1 MEAYMQFL
9 VAIYEANSEA
19 YATIGLT
26 NDECRMIISE
36 TIYKAH
42 IAWQQD
48 ELDDVDEDE
57 TGIAVAGSPAFI
69 LNRLIQWGWL
79 YRDFDEKLNCYV
91 LSFPEYSQLYV
102 ELFAKMEREDDSQE
116 RESLL
121 SIYSALF
128 TYQRENEKNSDML
141 RNAYMT
147 SKKLGQLL
155 SNMQDG
161 MRNYFEDLSNQKD
174 FRGIQEVLI
183 QEINNKDSKK
193 YAILTT
199 TDSFYRYKE
208 EVKELIDEILADC
221 DKRRIMLKNKCSE
234 LKQKQSNNLEILRH
248 ERLLEICDNSIQMV
262 NQIEREFNLIE
273 RKYNHLV
280 SQKTI
285 FAKRALARIHYIL
298 QDDNAAE
305 DNIIALV
312 NLLDRSSKRGEV
324 MEKLQEKI
332 KLSVSYKN
340 FTDNSIYQKKQR
352 NDNELELI
360 PIQKN
365 DENEKDEISDFIPKP
380 LYTKK
385 QLQIF
390 REKNMKDGI
399 FETTLNTVKSVDD
412 LEKLLFIWQEAT
424 NIREEGDKVFVF
436 EDLKNSEGLTFSQLR
451 IYEDSVKKP

>member
-1 MEAYMQFL
+1 MDAYMQFL
-9 VAIYEANSEA
+9 VAIYKANSEI

-42 IAWQQD
+42 IAWQKD
-48 ELDDVDEDE
+48 ELDDVDEE
-57 TGIAVAGSPAFI
+57 ENGIAVAGSPAFI

-102 ELFAKMEREDDSQE
+102 ELFDKMEREDDSQE

-128 TYQRENEKNSDML
+128 TYQRENEKNSDLL
-141 RNAYMT
+141 RSAYMT
-147 SKKLGQLL
+147 SKRLGQLL

-183 QEINNKDSKK
+183 QEINNQDSKK

-208 EVKELIDEILADC
+208 EVKELIDEILTDC
-221 DKRRIMLKNKCSE
+221 DKRRVMLKSKGNE
-234 LKQKQSNNLEILRH
+234 LKRLQANNIEVLRN
-248 ERLLEICDNSIQMV
+248 ERLLEVCDDSIQMV
-262 NQIEREFNLIE
+262 NQIEREFDLIE

-280 SQKTI
+280 SQKTV

-298 QDDNAAE
+298 QEDNAAE
-305 DNIIALV
+305 DNIVALV

-324 MEKLQEKI
+324 MEMLQKKI
-332 KLSVSYKN
+332 KVSAAYKN
-340 FTDNSIYQKKQR
+340 FTDSSIYQKKQR

-360 PIQKN
+360 PIQKSS
-365 DENEKDEISDFIPKP
+365 ENENEEISDFVPKP

-385 QLQIF
+385 QLQVF
-390 REKNMKDGI
+390 KEKNMKDGV
-399 FETTLNTVKSVDD
+399 FETTQNTVESVED

-424 NIREEGDKVFVF
+424 NIREDGDKVLVS
-436 EDLKNSEGLTFSQLR
+436 EDLKNSEGLIFSQLK
-451 IYEDSVKKP
+451 IYE